1 MIEKSIKIAQF
12 IIIVLCMTACGNV
25 KSTNVH
31 GESSQTDDISEVDSE
46 LSPII
51 VINEM
56 ENNQKT
62 DSQVSSEEIDD
73 KTFDQG
79 SEELV
84 GKDMQEIDSVKNI
97 EEQFYIE
104 EISDEL
110 FDKMYGK
117 SYKENCTI
125 PREELSFV
133 HVMHFDF
140 NGDIKEGEIVC
151 NRAIAADLIEI
162 FKELY
167 FAEYPIEKIRL
178 VDEYDADDER
188 SMADNNSSCF
198 NFRFISH
205 TTTVSNHGKGLAIDI
220 NPLYNPYVK
229 TVDGKLNI
237 EPANAGEYV
246 DRDRDFPYKIDEND
260 LAYKSFT
267 EHGFTWG
274 GAWKNSKDYQ
284 HFEKKVD

>member
-25 KSTNVH
+25 KLTNVH

-73 KTFDQG
+73 KTFNQG

-267 EHGFTWG
+267 ERGFTWG